1 VTWLVSQSI
10 TMRDIAYGFRALY
23 KTPLASLTIILTVAL
38 GLGMVA
44 SVFTL
49 LNVFLFRVDEVPNV
63 HELYGVERPRTAE
76 GDMVPLTRPVYDAL
90 RQETSVFTD
99 VFAMVAETDSRLEGR
114 TLSGT
119 LVTGNF
125 FQVLGVGAARGRVL
139 TSADDDDRNPVVVL
153 SDRGWS
159 SHFAGDPAVIGRSLL
174 LNGIRYDVV
183 GVMPKGFRGL
193 AVGAPDYWAPLSLLP
208 QLQPGLVGRNKE
220 IEVGIIG
227 RLRPG
232 VSREVALAQLNA
244 WDSRRDTGSAERR
257 DPGIVLEPRRGT
269 LPQPLEALAVF
280 TPLFFAFGLIL
291 LIGCANVASL
301 LLARGVSRQREIGVR
316 LSLGASRAQI
326 VRQLL
331 SESLILSLA
340 AAAVGYAI
348 SRGILETIVWAV
360 MTTMPPDIGDV
371 RLLVP
376 QADWR
381 VGVFLLGGAIV
392 ASVLF
397 GLAPSLQATRIELVR
412 IMRGE
417 IVRDARPGRAR
428 NVLIGVQ
435 VTASALLLIAA
446 AVFLRS
452 ALAAS
457 TIDLGFRTADTALV
471 PIANESLR
479 GQIVEALGRDPL
491 IMAVAASVPDPVF
504 GTRPALAESA
514 EAKSP
519 AAYRLVSPEYF
530 SVLGIDVIRGRA
542 FADGERSVD
551 AAVAIVSDSFAR
563 QLWPTGN
570 ALGQV
575 LRLAPDPTVAPREGA
590 PAPLTGSFTIV
601 GIARDVPL
609 IPFAEGQQQAN
620 VYLPTTAATAGTV
633 LTVRVHGEPET
644 ARQALLQRLLAID
657 PHMEQIVTFKTV
669 AGMATYFLQI
679 AFWLALVLGLLALV
693 LTLSG
698 LFSVLSYLVEQRT
711 KEIGVRMALGATARD
726 VGRLVLGQTFRP
738 VAVGLAVGASL
749 ALATGIVV
757 MTVAKPVGAIV
768 HLLDPVAYVSGVL
781 VIIIACGFAAWLP
794 TMNAARIDP
803 MKSLRHD

>member
-1 VTWLVSQSI
+1 
-10 TMRDIAYGFRALY
+10 MRDIAYGLRALV

-49 LNVFLFRVDEVPNV
+49 LNVFLFRVDAVPNV

-76 GDMVPLTRPVYDAL
+76 GDLIPLTRPVYDAL

-99 VFAMVAETDSRLEGR
+99 VFAIVAETDSRLEGR

-125 FQVLGVGAARGRVL
+125 FQVLGVSAARGRVL
-139 TSADDDDRNPVVVL
+139 TPADDDDGNPVVVL

-159 SHFAGDPAVIGRSLL
+159 SHFANDPAVIGRTLL
-174 LNGIRYDVV
+174 LNGIRHDVV

-193 AVGAPDYWAPLSLLP
+193 AVGPPDYWAPLSLLP
-208 QLQPGLVGRNKE
+208 QLQPGLVARKKE

-232 VSREVALAQLNA
+232 ISREVALAQLIA
-244 WDSRRDTGSAERR
+244 WDSRRDTRAIDRR
-257 DPGIVLEPRRGT
+257 DAGIVLEPKRGT
-269 LPQPLEALAVF
+269 LPQPLEALALF
-280 TPLFFAFGLIL
+280 TPIFFAFGLIL

-392 ASVLF
+392 ASMLF

-435 VTASALLLIAA
+435 VTASALLLISA

-452 ALAAS
+452 AVAAS
-457 TIDLGFRTADTALV
+457 TIDLGFRTADTAMV
-471 PIANESLR
+471 PISNESLR

-491 IMAVAASVPDPVF
+491 VAAVAASMPDPVF

-519 AAYRLVSPEYF
+519 AAYRFVSPEYF
-530 SVLGIDVIRGRA
+530 SVLGIDVIRGRV
-542 FADGERSVD
+542 FAESERSVD
-551 AAVAIVSDSFAR
+551 SAVAIVADSLAR
-563 QLWPTGN
+563 QMWPTGN

-575 LRLAPDPTVAPREGA
+575 LRLGPDPAVAPREGA
-590 PAPLTGSFTIV
+590 PAPVTGSFTIV
-601 GIARDVPL
+601 GIARDVPGL
-609 IPFAEGQQQAN
+609 PFVEGQQQAN
-620 VYLPTTAATAGTV
+620 VYLPITAASAGTV

-644 ARQALLQRLLAID
+644 ARQALLQRLLPID
-657 PHMEQIVTFKTV
+657 PHMEPIVTFKTV
-669 AGMATYFLQI
+669 AGMATYFLQV
-679 AFWLALVLGLLALV
+679 AFWLALVLGSLALI

-726 VGRLVLGQTFRP
+726 VGRLVLGQTLKP
-738 VAVGLAVGASL
+738 VGAGLAVGASL

-757 MTVAKPVGAIV
+757 LTVARPVGTVI

-781 VIIIACGFAAWLP
+781 VIIIACGVAAWLP